1 MKQLK
6 EEMNYKDYNDFELLS
21 YVNDNNEEATEII
34 YNKYRPIIEQNAKRL
49 LKYSRYTGLELNDL
63 IQEGLLGLNRAIT
76 TFDETKDTSFFTYA
90 KTCIERKQ
98 ISALIGSQ
106 RLKHKFLNES
116 LPFEIYDKDQEP
128 IDIGDLIGNNASNPE
143 NIMEDIEDSNNL
155 IEKINSV
162 LTDFEKQVFNLKAT
176 GFNYVE
182 IAGLLEKDRKQIDNA
197 IQRIKNKIKDM
208 ID

>member
-1 MKQLK
+1 
-6 EEMNYKDYNDFELLS
+6 MNYKDYKDYNDYELLS
-21 YVNDNNEEATEII
+21 YVNDNNEEATEIL
-34 YNKYRPIIEQNAKRL
+34 YTKYQPLIEQNAKRL

-63 IQEGLLGLNRAIT
+63 IQEGLLGLSKAIK
-76 TFDETKDTSFFTYA
+76 TFSESKEASFFTYA

-116 LPFEIYDKDQEP
+116 LPFEVYDKDQEP
-128 IDIGDLIGNNASNPE
+128 IDLGDLIVDNTTNPE
-143 NIMEDIEDSNNL
+143 SIVTDIEESNAL
-155 IEKINSV
+155 IEKINNN

-176 GFNYVE
+176 GFNYIE

-197 IQRIKNKIKDM
+197 IQRIKSKIKD
-208 ID
+208 ILKV